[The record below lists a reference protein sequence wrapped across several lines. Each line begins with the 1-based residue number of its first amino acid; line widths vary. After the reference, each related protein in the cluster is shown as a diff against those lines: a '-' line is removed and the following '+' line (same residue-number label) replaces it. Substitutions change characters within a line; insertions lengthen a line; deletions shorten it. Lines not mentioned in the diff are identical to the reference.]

1 MVMGGGNELNKDIV
15 VSVVLIVY
23 NHEKY
28 LRQAIDS
35 ILMQE
40 ADFKYEIVV
49 GDDVSTD
56 NSRAIILEY
65 KEKYPELFVL
75 NFQKINV
82 GGTKNIYDACMQASG
97 QYLAFL
103 EGDDYW
109 IDNKKLQKTVDF
121 LEGNSEYIG
130 VSHLIEAR
138 DLEGNYLSK
147 YPDSSEIVGKD
158 ATPELFLKGV
168 YFSAVA
174 SVFKNIMLDKT
185 KDYSIIYKAHKTVGD
200 LTFCMLLLDM
210 GKIKVLNQTMSVYRY
225 RNVKGESNYNS
236 IKNAIEK
243 YNDHISILNYLDNYF
258 NRKYNFTNEYLR
270 RTFDIALYCIKGYK
284 IKELFTIFS
293 KLPLK
298 IKISFCAYFPVFGFK
313 WLVKK
318 SSSKKDK
325 SILTEN
331 N

>member
-1 MVMGGGNELNKDIV
+1 MNNDIV

-28 LRQAIDS
+28 LRQAIEG

-40 ADFKYEIVV
+40 VDFNYEIVV

-56 NSRAIILEY
+56 GSRAIILEY
-65 KEKYPELFVL
+65 EEKYPELFVL
-75 NFQKINV
+75 NFQKKNV
-82 GGTKNIYDACMQASG
+82 GGTKNIYDSCMQAKG
-97 QYLAFL
+97 KYLAPI

-109 IDNKKLQKTVDF
+109 TDNKKLQKTVDF
-121 LEGNSEYIG
+121 LESHHDYVG

-138 DLEGNYLSK
+138 DLEGNYLSS
-147 YPDSSEIVGKD
+147 YPNASAIVGKD
-158 ATPELFLKGV
+158 ATPELFLKGI

-174 SVFKNIMLDKT
+174 TVFKNIFLNKT
-185 KDYSIIYKAHKTVGD
+185 EDYSFIYKAHHSVGD
-200 LTFCMLLLDM
+200 LTICMLLLDL

-243 YNDHISILNYLDNYF
+243 YNDHIHILYYLDNYF
-258 NRKYNFTNEYLR
+258 QHKYNFTDEYVR
-270 RTFDIALYCIKGYK
+270 RTFDIFIYCIKGYEMK
-284 IKELFTIFS
+284 NLSIIFR

-298 IKISFCAYFPVFGFK
+298 IKFAFCLYFPVLSFK
-313 WLVKK
+313 WL
-318 SSSKKDK
+318 SKKFVSK
-325 SILTEN
+325 KKQSVLTEN

>member
-1 MVMGGGNELNKDIV
+1 MGGRNYLNNDIV

-40 ADFKYEIVV
+40 VNFNYEIIV
-49 GDDVSTD
+49 GDDFSTD
-56 NSRAIILEY
+56 GSRDIILEY
-65 KEKYPELFVL
+65 KEQYPNLFVL
-75 NFQKINV
+75 NFQEKNV
-82 GGTKNIYDACMQASG
+82 GGTKNIYDACMHARG
-97 QYLAFL
+97 KYLAPL

-109 IDNKKLQKTVDF
+109 IDNKKLQKTVNF
-121 LEGNSEYIG
+121 LEVNSEYIG
-130 VSHLIEAR
+130 VSHIIEAR

-147 YPDSSEIVGKD
+147 YPSSSEIVGKD
-158 ATPELFLKGV
+158 ATLNLFLKGV
-168 YFSAVA
+168 YFSIVA
-174 SVFKNIMLDKT
+174 TVYKNIFLDKT
-185 KDYSIIYKAHKTVGD
+185 QDYSIIYKAHKSVGD
-200 LTFCMLLLDM
+200 LTCCMLLLDK

-225 RNVKGESNYNS
+225 RNIKGESNYNS

-258 NRKYNFTNEYLR
+258 DHKYNFTNEYLR
-270 RTFDIALYCIKGYK
+270 RTFDIFLYCIKGYE
-284 IKELFTIFS
+284 IKNLFIIFS

-298 IKISFCAYFPVFGFK
+298 IKIHFCVYIPILGFE

-318 SSSKKDK
+318 FAAKKK
-325 SILTEN
+325 KTVLTEN